1 MFPGHD
7 SHVYNKLV
15 SRAQYARVRT
25 VLTAYMQRRIT
36 ESTCFLCAQQS
47 NTLLVRDEPFTA
59 PPTVRGTCSERSG
72 LRTHDADSLAL
83 PPDAAIFLACLRS
96 IDKRLKLRKTYEG
109 GWDPPVSEA
118 GWRKNRSAQ
127 TLSFEAAETLGSP
140 LYSRRQQ
147 PATQVDLP
155 IPAYRIASLPV
166 YSQCYCVRLSSSSSA
181 RVDIVRHGNY
191 RDCCNLIGT
200 STFRHGLTKT
210 WL

>member
-1 MFPGHD
+1 MCTAVEYITGKRRAIHSAAHGTWYLFRTLRSSD
-7 SHVYNKLV
+7 TTLTV
-15 SRAQYARVRT
+15 SLY
-25 VLTAYMQRRIT
+25 
-36 ESTCFLCAQQS
+36 
-47 NTLLVRDEPFTA
+47 
-59 PPTVRGTCSERSG
+59 
-72 LRTHDADSLAL
+72 
-83 PPDAAIFLACLRS
+83 PPDAAIFLPCLRS
-96 IDKRLKLRKTYEG
+96 VDKRVKLRKTCEG

-155 IPAYRIASLPV
+155 TPAYRIASLPV
-166 YSQCYCVRLSSSSSA
+166 YSHGYCACVRLSSSSSA
-181 RVDIVRHGNY
+181 RVDIVRHGHY
-191 RDCCNLIGT
+191 RDRCNLIGT

>member
-1 MFPGHD
+1 MVP
-7 SHVYNKLV
+7 VQN
-15 SRAQYARVRT
+15 AQV
-25 VLTAYMQRRIT
+25 
-36 ESTCFLCAQQS
+36 F
-47 NTLLVRDEPFTA
+47 
-59 PPTVRGTCSERSG
+59 G
-72 LRTHDADSLAL
+72 HDADSLAL
-83 PPDAAIFLACLRS
+83 PPDAAIFLPCLRS
-96 IDKRLKLRKTYEG
+96 VDKRVKLRKTCEG

-155 IPAYRIASLPV
+155 TPAYRIASFPV
-166 YSQCYCVRLSSSSSA
+166 YSHGYCDRLSSSSSA
-181 RVDIVRHGNY
+181 RVDIVRHGHY
-191 RDCCNLIGT
+191 RDRCNLIGT